1 MKIKNISKQNQD
13 IISLIIISIGIFI
26 LIILSLTGYPTK
38 YVRKHEH
45 FFSSIKK
52 WINGDDEVK
61 PYNDDASML
70 SSNNIHNTSLHEKSK
85 IKVSPEKSLVEEKK
99 NIKNIINTTNLLKD
113 NNITSKLPDIKIPLE
128 KKNSNTETIQNLKTG
143 PLPLN
148 NDHNNFIKKMSFQFF
163 DEDDE
168 PDKKKYT
175 YTGAEIGL
183 NGSVSCGN
191 SNIKKIKAEGIAIL
205 DKDGSISD
213 IKMLNHGKG
222 YKTPPKVVIQGG
234 GGSGC
239 KAKAVV
245 DDKTTVVH
253 IEILDNGIGYV
264 STPSV
269 IIDSPNASQ
278 KCKLYIKNM

>member
-1 MKIKNISKQNQD
+1 MNTKNISKKTQD
-13 IISLIIISIGIFI
+13 IISLIIIAIGILI
-26 LIILSLTGYPTK
+26 LIILSICGYPVK
-38 YVRKHEH
+38 YVRNNEKEH

-61 PYNDDASML
+61 PYNDDSSIL
-70 SSNNIHNTSLHEKSK
+70 STNKIDKPNTLDNKVNI
-85 IKVSPEKSLVEEKK
+85 SPEKPEVEKK
-99 NIKNIINTTNLLKD
+99 KIIKDVINTTNLLKN

-128 KKNSNTETIQNLKTG
+128 KKNDTSNVQNLQTG
-143 PLPLN
+143 PIPLN
-148 NDHNNFIKKMSFQFF
+148 NDHNNFIKKLSFQFF
-163 DEDDE
+163 DEDED

-253 IEILDNGIGYV
+253 IEILDNGVGYV
-264 STPSV
+264 STPNV